1 MLRKG
6 PGPSATSGSSFS
18 AFYERPR
25 HPCVA
30 FVGRARAEQDEQQHH
45 AQAARDQDVRDGVEG
60 EERAGETILLIF
72 FAPTSIIPSLP
83 CTLPSSSASGR
94 SAAGTSRC
102 SSPPSRCAATI
113 CDNHGSIA
121 YRGITGVLFRVRVRA
136 VRRGK
141 CSQSTRARGPCARRA
156 GPEAP
161 MRARGRSTGR
171 GSLRCK

>member
-18 AFYERPR
+18 DFYERPR
-25 HPCVA
+25 HPCAA

-45 AQAARDQDVRDGVEG
+45 AQAARGQDVRGGVEG
-60 EERAGETILLIF
+60 EDRAGETILPIF
-72 FAPTSIIPSLP
+72 FAPNSIIPSLS

-94 SAAGTSRC
+94 STAGTSRC
-102 SSPPSRCAATI
+102 SSPPSRCTATI
-113 CDNHGSIA
+113 CDNRGSIA

-171 GSLRCK
+171 GRLRCK